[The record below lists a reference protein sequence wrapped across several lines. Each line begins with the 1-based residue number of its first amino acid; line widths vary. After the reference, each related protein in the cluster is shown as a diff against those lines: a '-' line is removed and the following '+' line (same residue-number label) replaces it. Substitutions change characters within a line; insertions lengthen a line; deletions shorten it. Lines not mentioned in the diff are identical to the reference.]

1 MARLLLKF
9 DSQILREIPIGSRP
23 VTIGRAPDNDVH
35 IDNLAVSD
43 HHARLY
49 AEGDRLVLEDLT
61 SLNGTYV
68 NDARIERTT
77 LRDGDTIQIGKH
89 QLQLDAAQDAAAPA
103 PGGGAAA
110 ALRKAP
116 VPKII
121 ETAVLDTEAQRNL
134 LRQTDAAGPGPRAAG
149 GGEAADAASP
159 TSPLR
164 HFATSDAGAGP
175 GKLSPASP
183 KRQRPATLSVLRG
196 RTDKREYTLAGKLT
210 VIGRS
215 EMASVRLLGWFA
227 PQVAGQ
233 INRRDDGYYLGLGDR
248 IPKVNGQ
255 PIQGPTR
262 LHDGD
267 IIELGRV
274 RLLFSS
280 RD

>member
-49 AEGDRLVLEDLT
+49 AEGDRLVLEDLS

-89 QLQLDAAQDAAAPA
+89 QLQLDAAQDAAAPP
-103 PGGGAAA
+103 PGGG
-110 ALRKAP
+110 LRKAP
-116 VPKII
+116 VPKLI

-175 GKLSPASP
+175 GKLSPPSP
-183 KRQRPATLSVLRG
+183 KRQRPATLRVLRG
-196 RTDKREYTLAGKLT
+196 RTDRREYTLAGKLT

-255 PIQGPTR
+255 PIQGSTR

-274 RLLFSS
+274 RLHFSS
-280 RD
+280 RE